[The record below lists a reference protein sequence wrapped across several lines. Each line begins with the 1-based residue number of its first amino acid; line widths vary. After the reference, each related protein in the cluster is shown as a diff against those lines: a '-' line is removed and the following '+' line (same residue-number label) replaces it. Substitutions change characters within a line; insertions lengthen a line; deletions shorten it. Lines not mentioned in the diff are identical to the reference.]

1 MSDSPVGGDART
13 SGSTRAAAPAA
24 SEPTAQERRS
34 DIRFLLLAVAVCLV
48 LRFPGFLW
56 PLTPDEAGFLL
67 VARNW
72 TPEPLNPFGFYWVD
86 RPPTLI
92 GLYKAADMLGGSYMP
107 RVFSAALAA
116 VLVVAAHRTSR
127 LIGGQSAARWATVAT
142 VALVSN
148 PELSAWAGKGEML
161 AIPFVMVS
169 CWLSLESLQRPHT
182 WRGLAL
188 ACGAGTTAVLA
199 LGMKQNLVGGL
210 VFGAVV
216 LASSRWSRRL
226 SRPEALGL
234 AGSALAGA
242 ALPIVA
248 VGYWAARNG
257 VHLSTLWEM
266 NYAFRSDAFGVIT
279 QASMEAPL
287 ARAGELS
294 WLFIETGLVAI
305 LAMFL
310 VSLRRAALH
319 HRSVTLAVLVM
330 WLVDIIGVVL
340 GGNYWTSYL
349 IPVIPA
355 AALSVALIAG
365 AEGCQGRLMRVIVVV
380 TSLLITYWLVSYTI
394 SRTIGDAGPTA
405 YHAGLAIREVA
416 QPDDTILPL
425 YGRADIVEASGL
437 RAPYRYLW
445 SLPARTLDPQ
455 LAEMRAVLV
464 SSEAPTWVVEWI
476 PVNFWN
482 IDQGGRLQ
490 TLLDTRYVDV
500 GELCGA
506 TIWRL
511 REAARP
517 ALPVI
522 DCDETWLEIQTH

>member
-1 MSDSPVGGDART
+1 MAISFIASSRGDDESGEVEDS
-13 SGSTRAAAPAA
+13 A
-24 SEPTAQERRS
+24 SHRRS
-34 DIRFLLLAVAVCLV
+34 DTGFLLLAVALCLV

-72 TPEPLNPFGFYWVD
+72 SPEPLNPFGFYWVD

-107 RVFSAALAA
+107 RVFGAALAA
-116 VLVVAAHRTSR
+116 VLVVAAHRASR
-127 LIGGQSAARWATVAT
+127 LVGGHSAARWATVAA

-161 AIPFVMVS
+161 AIPFIMVG

-188 ACGAGTTAVLA
+188 ACGAGTAAVLA

-234 AGSALAGA
+234 AASALAGA
-242 ALPIVA
+242 ALPVVA
-248 VGYWAARNG
+248 LCYWAARNG
-257 VHLSTLWEM
+257 VQLSTLWDM
-266 NYAFRSDAFGVIT
+266 NYAFRSDAFSVIT
-279 QASMEAPL
+279 QASMETPL
-287 ARAGELS
+287 ARAGELGR
-294 WLFIETGLVAI
+294 LFVETGM
-305 LAMFL
+305 LAVLALFV
-310 VSLRRAALH
+310 VSLRRATLN
-319 HRSVTLAVLVM
+319 HRPVASAVLVM
-330 WLVDIIGVVL
+330 WVVDIIGVVL
-340 GGNYWTSYL
+340 GGSYWTSYL
-349 IPVIPA
+349 IPLIPA
-355 AALSVALIAG
+355 AALSVALLAG
-365 AEGCQGRLMRVIVVV
+365 TDGYRGRFMRVIVVV
-380 TSLLITYWLVSYTI
+380 TALLSTYWLVHFTI
-394 SRTIGDAGPTA
+394 SRTVGDTGPTA

-416 QPDDTILPL
+416 QPDDTILSL

-455 LAEMRAVLV
+455 LAELRALV
-464 SSEAPTWVVEWI
+464 ASQQAPTWVVEWI
-476 PVNFWN
+476 PVNSWD

-506 TIWRL
+506 TTWRL
-511 REAARP
+511 REAQRP

-522 DCDETWLEIQTH
+522 DCGESWLEIKSE